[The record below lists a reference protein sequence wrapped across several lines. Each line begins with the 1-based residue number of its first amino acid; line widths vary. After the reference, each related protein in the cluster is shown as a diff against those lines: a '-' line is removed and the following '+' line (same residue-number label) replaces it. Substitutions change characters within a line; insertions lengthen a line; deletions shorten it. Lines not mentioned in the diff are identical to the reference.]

1 MAIGDAGGSM
11 LVARLGPALLAEI
24 DAAARRAGLSRS
36 AWVRLALA
44 AAARPGAR
52 LGAP

>member
-1 MAIGDAGGSM
+1 MALGDAGGSM
-11 LVARLGPALLAEI
+11 LVARLEAELLSQI

-36 AWVRLALA
+36 AWVRAVLA